1 VYAWGH
7 STHGALGENKI
18 VKKGHLS
25 YVTKPKR
32 ISFAEQHKVIDIACG
47 YGFTTYAVHTS
58 DKNVVYGTGI
68 NTDSQLGN

>member
-1 VYAWGH
+1 M
-7 STHGALGENKI
+7 L
-18 VKKGHLS
+18 KKGKLS

-32 ISFAEQHKVIDIACG
+32 ISFAEHHKVIDIACG
-47 YGFTTYAVHTS
+47 YGFTTYAVHAS